1 MTNNDILEKYYS
13 FLLELQE
20 KFGVNDDCMQMIYLE
35 LLQYNNKKLIELDNN
50 NEMKY
55 WIVRLVKNYW
65 FSKNSRYYYTYK
77 RYYDYFEKYAKNDC
91 EEEEY

>member
-55 WIVRLVKNYW
+55 
-65 FSKNSRYYYTYK
+65 
-77 RYYDYFEKYAKNDC
+77 
-91 EEEEY
+91 